1 MLLNILYY
9 DQAAEAKANTNTG
22 NSLAFGP
29 LYITP
34 EQVCL
39 IDLIYPKVSFLLNN

>member
-9 DQAAEAKANTNTG
+9 DQAKAAKETKEVG
-22 NSLAFGP
+22 SLTFGP

-34 EQVCL
+34 QQVC
-39 IDLIYPKVSFLLNN
+39 FTE

>member
-9 DQAAEAKANTNTG
+9 DQANDAKATNATG
-22 NSLAFGP
+22 SLTFGP

-39 IDLIYPKVSFLLNN
+39 IL

>member
-9 DQAAEAKANTNTG
+9 DQAAAVKQTKEAA
-22 NSLAFGP
+22 SLTFGP

-34 EQVCL
+34 EQVCTDEL
-39 IDLIYPKVSFLLNN
+39 KRMEKEKIVYL